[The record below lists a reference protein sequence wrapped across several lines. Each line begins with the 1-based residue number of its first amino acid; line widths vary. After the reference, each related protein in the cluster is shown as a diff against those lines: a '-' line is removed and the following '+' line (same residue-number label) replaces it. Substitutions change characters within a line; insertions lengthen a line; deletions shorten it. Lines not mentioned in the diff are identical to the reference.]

1 MSSDTKKLL
10 RYTIMRP
17 PETLGLE
24 RESKRVVTGGHM
36 QYERYIDMTS
46 TEPRFVK
53 QHHANAFTDA
63 RKEQHSREYLEKEYH
78 MYQHLAE
85 HAFQAIPF
93 DVMFEHAALSMEA
106 FRPEDN
112 WQWHAPNGD
121 QRVQYIDVI
130 LATLHSLESIAL
142 PPDLYDSEKPSS
154 ISHIEEG
161 WEALEKYSVDDI
173 SRHILQGASL
183 ARVDFRP
190 VFHDFAEA
198 IPSLIST
205 WRDAIIPESPSVF
218 SHHDARQA
226 NIAWHPEHGVRV
238 VDWSWAGYGLE
249 RADTTT
255 FLIDLHKSG
264 VDISSYMNN
273 YSNSTHTL
281 LQAGFLLGHSLWPA
295 SPSSKTV
302 RAHQLIS
309 AASAFDIWRN
319 A

>member
-1 MSSDTKKLL
+1 
-10 RYTIMRP
+10 
-17 PETLGLE
+17 
-24 RESKRVVTGGHM
+24 
-36 QYERYIDMTS
+36 
-46 TEPRFVK
+46 
-53 QHHANAFTDA
+53 
-63 RKEQHSREYLEKEYH
+63 
-78 MYQHLAE
+78 
-85 HAFQAIPF
+85 
-93 DVMFEHAALSMEA
+93 
-106 FRPEDN
+106 
-112 WQWHAPNGD
+112 
-121 QRVQYIDVI
+121 
-130 LATLHSLESIAL
+130 
-142 PPDLYDSEKPSS
+142 
-154 ISHIEEG
+154 
-161 WEALEKYSVDDI
+161 
-173 SRHILQGASL
+173 L